1 MPFLHLIPSTMTRL
15 RLKLI
20 LRSATVA
27 LVLACGP
34 AATAVG
40 QGYLRASGLYIV
52 DGSNNQIILRGM
64 GLGGWL
70 VPEGYMLGTSS
81 FADSPTAFK
90 NVVTQ
95 LVGAQNAETFF
106 QAYRASFVRKKDID
120 SLAKWGFNSVRLP
133 MHYNLLTSAPGV
145 YLESGFAIIDSL
157 LDWCEANRMYL
168 ILDLHAAPG
177 GQNTGNISDYQG
189 PPSLWEST
197 IYQDWTA
204 SLWKTI
210 AARYKNEPWIGGY
223 DLLNETAWSFPS
235 GNGTLRAFLVRLTD
249 SVRSVDQN
257 HMIFA
262 EGNWY
267 ATDFNGLTPAWDAN
281 MAWSFHKYWNV
292 NDYNAIAY
300 LLSLRSN
307 TQRPLWLGES
317 GENSNHWFS
326 ECLMWMELNKIGWSW
341 WTLKKIESISAP
353 LSVTRTAGFDALIK
367 YWSGQG
373 SAPSVTTAMN
383 YLLEQAAKF
392 ESENCTLRPDY
403 LNALFGSP
411 TPGQRR
417 PYARLSIPGTIPAV
431 HYDMGKNFE
440 AYADADHQNISGP
453 GGSTYNSGWTYRNDG
468 VDIERSSDA
477 QGIGYNVGWT
487 SSGEWLA
494 YTVNVQ
500 TGGTYGIS
508 ARVASASGGGSLSL
522 VFDGGESL
530 PFNVPSTGG
539 WQSWSTISL
548 GQVNLTS
555 GTKDLRVKILAGGWN
570 FSSLTFTLISTG
582 VEDEALP
589 RSVTISAPYPNPFNP
604 ETRIDLSLPTHAR
617 VRITVTDLLGRTVHR
632 SDDVRQAGLHV
643 IAWNAA
649 GVPSG
654 VYFYSCE
661 VIPADGPAAPIVR
674 TGRMVLTK

>member
-1 MPFLHLIPSTMTRL
+1 MKRSTLRSRSVIPLLIPVL
-15 RLKLI
+15 LL
-20 LRSATVA
+20 LVAFQPASA
-27 LVLACGP
+27 
-34 AATAVG
+34 
-40 QGYLRASGLYIV
+40 QGYLHASGLYIV

-106 QAYRASFVRKKDID
+106 QAYRAGFVRKKDID

-157 LDWCEANRMYL
+157 LDWCEANQIYL

-223 DLLNETAWSFPS
+223 DILNETAWTFPS

-257 HMIFA
+257 HLIFA

-267 ATDFNGLTPAWDAN
+267 ATDFSGLTPAWDAN

-292 NDYNAIAY
+292 NDYNAISY

-353 LSVTRTAGFDALIK
+353 LSVTKTAGFDALIN
-367 YWSGQG
+367 YWSGQAA
-373 SAPSVTTAMN
+373 APSVTTAMN
-383 YLLEQAAKF
+383 YLLEQASKF

-417 PYARLSIPGTIPAV
+417 PYRSLTIPGTIHAV
-431 HYDMGKNFE
+431 HYDMGKNQE
-440 AYADADHQNISGP
+440 AYVDVDHQNLNGN

-468 VDIERSSDA
+468 VDIERSSDPL
-477 QGIGYNVGWT
+477 GNGYNVGWT
-487 SSGEWLA
+487 SAGEWLG
-494 YTVNVQ
+494 YTVNVP
-500 TGGTYGIS
+500 TGGTYAIS
-508 ARVASASGGGSLSL
+508 ARVASASGGGSMSL
-522 VFDGGESL
+522 VLDGGESM

-539 WQSWSTISL
+539 WQSWSSLSL
-548 GQVNLTS
+548 GQVNITS
-555 GTKDLRVKILAGGWN
+555 GVKDLRVKILTAGFN
-570 FSSLTFTLISTG
+570 FSSLTFTLVTAAEDDTAPRT
-582 VEDEALP
+582 VE
-589 RSVTISAPYPNPFNP
+589 VSAAYPNPFNP
-604 ETRIDLSLPTHAR
+604 ETRINVTLPSERRVVMAVTDMLGRVVHRADEGLRSAGTHA
-617 VRITVTDLLGRTVHR
+617 IT
-632 SDDVRQAGLHV
+632 
-643 IAWNAA
+643 WNAA
-649 GVPSG
+649 GMPSG
-654 VYFYSCE
+654 VYFYTCE
-661 VIPADGPAAPIVR
+661 VRPASGLEAPTVR
-674 TGRMVLTK
+674 SGRIVLTK

>member
-1 MPFLHLIPSTMTRL
+1 MLTYEPTFRTVCFAVIAALLSMLAAVPA
-15 RLKLI
+15 
-20 LRSATVA
+20 SA
-27 LVLACGP
+27 
-34 AATAVG
+34 
-40 QGYLRASGLYIV
+40 QGYLHASGLYIV
-52 DGSNNQIILRGM
+52 DGSNNQVILRGM

-133 MHYNLLTSAPGV
+133 MHYHLLTSAPGV

-223 DLLNETAWSFPS
+223 DLLNETAWTFPT

-249 SVRSVDQN
+249 SVRSVDRN
-257 HMIFA
+257 HLIFA

-292 NDYNAIAY
+292 NDYNAISY
-300 LLSLRSN
+300 LLTLRSI

-353 LSVTRTAGFDALIK
+353 LSVTRTAGFDALIR
-367 YWSGQG
+367 YWSGQAP
-373 SAPSVTTAMN
+373 APSVTAAMN
-383 YLLEQAAKF
+383 YLLEQASKF

-403 LNALFGSP
+403 LNALFGYP

-417 PYARLSIPGTIPAV
+417 PYAQLNIPGTIPAV
-431 HYDMGKNFE
+431 HYDMGKNLE
-440 AYADADHQNISGP
+440 AYADADHQNVGGP

-468 VDIERSSDA
+468 VDIERSSDPL
-477 QGIGYNVGWT
+477 GNGYNVGWT
-487 SSGEWLA
+487 SAGEWLG
-494 YTVNVQ
+494 YTVNVT
-500 TGGTYGIS
+500 TGGTYAIS

-522 VFDGGESL
+522 VLDGGESM
-530 PFNVPSTGG
+530 PFFVPATGG
-539 WQSWSTISL
+539 WQSWSSLSL
-548 GQVNLTS
+548 GQVNLAA
-555 GTKDLRVKILAGGWN
+555 GMKDLRVKVLTAGFN
-570 FSSLTFTLISTG
+570 FSSLSFTLLTSAEDG
-582 VEDEALP
+582 SMPWSVE
-589 RSVTISAPYPNPFNP
+589 ISAAYPNPFNP
-604 ETRIDLSLPTHAR
+604 ETRFDVTLPSEGR
-617 VRITVTDLLGRTVHR
+617 VILTITDLLGRIVHR
-632 SDDVRQAGLHV
+632 EDAGVRPAGRHP
-643 IAWNAA
+643 ISWKAA
-649 GVPSG
+649 GVTSG
-654 VYFYSCE
+654 VYFYTCE
-661 VIPADGPAAPIVR
+661 AWPVAQGIAPVVRSGKVILA
-674 TGRMVLTK
+674 K